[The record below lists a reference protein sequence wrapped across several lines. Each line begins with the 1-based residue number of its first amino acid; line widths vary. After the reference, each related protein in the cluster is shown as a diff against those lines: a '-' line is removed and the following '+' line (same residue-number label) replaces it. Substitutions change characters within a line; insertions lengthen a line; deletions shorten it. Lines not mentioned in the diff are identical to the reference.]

1 MLSNKAKVWWRSGDL
16 SSWSVVGVKEEA
28 SQEEHVTLRFRA
40 KMRLG
45 KLREPTVFNRQA
57 TEYST
62 VNKTGRTV
70 TLGEG
75 NDFLLQ

>member
-1 MLSNKAKVWWRSGDL
+1 M
-16 SSWSVVGVKEEA
+16 VGGRRQRG
-28 SQEEHVTLRFRA
+28 SLPGRTRHSRFRA

-57 TEYST
+57 TEYRT